1 MPLNIVSFF
10 LNFARTILAP
20 TVINQ
25 QKFSFFLQD
34 QEGTKAGC
42 KPTTT
47 DLIHLSTEEY
57 EHLLSDEE
65 YEHDDSADS
74 LRVKLPECLILR
86 HLLQEA
92 YRIIAKELPHGG
104 GVAYFVNALY
114 FLACE
119 IKISPQ
125 KFAGF
130 E

>member
-1 MPLNIVSFF
+1 LPLNIFF
-10 LNFARTILAP
+10 LNFACTILAP
-20 TVINQ
+20 TAINQ

-74 LRVKLPECLILR
+74 LRVKFSECLILR

-92 YRIIAKELPHGG
+92 YRFIAKELPHGG
-104 GVAYFVNALY
+104 GVA
-114 FLACE
+114 
-119 IKISPQ
+119 
-125 KFAGF
+125 
-130 E
+130 